1 MDKTTPRPWSANNPY
16 GYVHGRDGNN
26 PIGHFNEWEDG
37 KLAIK
42 AVNSYDATQAALK
55 ALVDAV
61 KEAHEYLVNRP
72 ERSPGRTLLLED
84 LRNALAL
91 AQEVGK

>member
-55 ALVDAV
+55 ALVEAA
-61 KEAHEYLVNRP
+61 KEIEIASRGVNL
-72 ERSPGRTLLLED
+72 PGGMISALFSLD
-84 LRNALAL
+84 KALAL